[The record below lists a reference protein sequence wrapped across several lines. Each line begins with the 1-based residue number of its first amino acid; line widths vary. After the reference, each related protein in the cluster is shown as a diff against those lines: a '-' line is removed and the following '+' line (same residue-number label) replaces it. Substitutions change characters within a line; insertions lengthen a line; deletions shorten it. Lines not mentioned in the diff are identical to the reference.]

1 MIFWTKCSLLS
12 SFEKFTFQW
21 IKNKIILFKDWFN
34 VHSLHNPKSVYCLC
48 VVILLPTHHLFNYL
62 NLIPASFFSGEEGRG
77 GGNLQIFEGKLCKK
91 YCKWCNWWRT
101 WIEHRMPSYWATFY
115 QGPLFLNLPKVLKI
129 SSSRSFHLMVFLLG
143 NACIHLLP
151 ICDHHKHDVVHQ
163 TKLPASGWFTVV

>member
-1 MIFWTKCSLLS
+1 MSTLYITQNQFIVCVLLF
-12 SFEKFTFQW
+12 SFPLTIYLITSIWFQ
-21 IKNKIILFKDWFN
+21 
-34 VHSLHNPKSVYCLC
+34 LH
-48 VVILLPTHHLFNYL
+48 
-62 NLIPASFFSGEEGRG
+62 FFLERRGEGGG
-77 GGNLQIFEGKLCKK
+77 GGNLQIFEVKLCKK

-115 QGPLFLNLPKVLKI
+115 QGPLFLKLPKVLKI